1 MKKEGSILI
10 EVMISVFIIISVIT
24 IGVKFYIININDLN
38 RRILEEEIDII
49 LYNVSNEI
57 KYNISYVE
65 IEEILDENN
74 EISLKYD
81 EKFSRRLIE
90 YDFEDLE
97 RGKDIKITMK
107 SIDEKNAKFEIEIC
121 VEKEIN
127 KVEAKY
133 EFDKSWW
140 MDEI

>member
-1 MKKEGSILI
+1 VKKEGSILI

>member
-24 IGVKFYIININDLN
+24 IGVKFYIVNINDLN

-49 LYNVSNEI
+49 LYNLSNEI
-57 KYNISYVE
+57 KYNISYAE

-74 EISLKYD
+74 EINLKYD
-81 EKFSRRLIE
+81 ENFSRRLIKD
-90 YDFEDLE
+90 DFEDLE

-107 SIDEKNAKFEIEIC
+107 SSNEKNAEFEIEACIT
-121 VEKEIN
+121 KEIN
-127 KVEAKY
+127 KAEAKY

>member
-1 MKKEGSILI
+1 VKKEGSILI

-81 EKFSRRLIE
+81 EKFSRRIIE
-90 YDFEDLE
+90 YDLEDLE